1 MVICEV
7 PSETIEEGRGRCA
20 EWAFMRLKDCVVDID
35 VENGSG
41 GVGGEVMSE
50 DGAELSLDE
59 GSEVDDDVL

>member
-1 MVICEV
+1 M
-7 PSETIEEGRGRCA
+7 
-20 EWAFMRLKDCVVDID
+20 VDID